1 MPYEL
6 PIPDYLK
13 EDEET
18 IHRRMLEKA
27 PPGIDT
33 SKGSFFWDSTRPGAI
48 EKAQLVQFTLQ
59 NLLQVFFVQTSYG
72 QYLDYLGQVR
82 GVTRLPATS
91 STGKV
96 KFTGQP
102 GTVINAGTR
111 VSTQSSANSPAIIF
125 EITESGVINE
135 QGEVTVSAVC
145 TEAGTS
151 GNVPPGTIVLM
162 VEPIEGVAS
171 VTNPEPF
178 AGGTDI
184 EDDDTFRERILDSLR
199 IPATSGNKAHYRLW
213 AREVP
218 GVGDAKVFPLWNG
231 PGTVKVVIVDRNKR
245 VANSELLDAVTTHIE
260 EMRPIGA
267 EVTVVSATE
276 KQINITADV
285 SLASG
290 YTIGYTIVQVQQLYE
305 EAVTNFFKEIV
316 LGETYVSYAQLGKIL
331 LETPGVGDY
340 ANMLVNG
347 SAANVLL
354 GEEEIPVLGTVTLEV
369 I

>member
-1 MPYEL
+1 VAYEL
-6 PIPDYLK
+6 PIPDYLN

-33 SKGSFFWDSTRPGAI
+33 SEGSFFWDTTRPGVI

-59 NLLQVFFVQTSYG
+59 NLLQIFFVQTSYG

-82 GVTRLPATS
+82 GVTRLPATPS
-91 STGKV
+91 AGKV

-111 VSTQSSANSPAIIF
+111 VSTQSSVNSSAIIF
-125 EITESGVINE
+125 ETTESGVINE
-135 QGEVTVSAVC
+135 QGEVTVSSVC
-145 TEAGTS
+145 TEAGTI
-151 GNVPPGTIVLM
+151 GNVPTGTIVLM
-162 VEPIEGVAS
+162 VEPVEGVTS

-178 AGGTDI
+178 TGGTDI
-184 EDDDTFRERILDSLR
+184 EDDDTFRERILDAWRL
-199 IPATSGNKAHYRLW
+199 PATSGNKAHYRLW

-245 VANSELLDAVTTHIE
+245 AANSELLDAVTTHIE

-267 EVTVVSATE
+267 EVTVASATE
-276 KQINITADV
+276 KQINITANV
-285 SLASG
+285 SLAG
-290 YTIGYTIVQVQQLYE
+290 GYTIVQVQQLYE

-316 LGETYVSYAQLGKIL
+316 LVETYVSYAQLGKLL

-340 ANMLVNG
+340 ANLLVNG
-347 SAANVLL
+347 AVNNVLL
-354 GEEEIPVLGTVTLEV
+354 GEEEVPVLGTVTLEV
-369 I
+369 ME

>member
-1 MPYEL
+1 VAYKL
-6 PIPDYLK
+6 PIPDYLN

-33 SKGSFFWDSTRPGAI
+33 SEGSFFWDTTRPGAI

-59 NLLQVFFVQTSYG
+59 NLLQIFFVQTSYG

-82 GVTRLPATS
+82 GVTRLPATPS
-91 STGKV
+91 AGKV

-111 VSTQSSANSPAIIF
+111 VSTQSSTNSSAIIF
-125 EITESGVINE
+125 ETTESGVINE
-135 QGEVTVSAVC
+135 QGEVTVIAVC
-145 TEAGTS
+145 TETGTI
-151 GNVPPGTIVLM
+151 GNVPTGVIVLM
-162 VEPIEGVAS
+162 AEPVEGVTS

-178 AGGTDI
+178 TGGTNI
-184 EDDDTFRERILDSLR
+184 EDDDVFRERILDTWRL
-199 IPATSGNKAHYRLW
+199 PATSGNKTHYRLW

-231 PGTVKVVIVDRNKR
+231 PGTVKVVIVDGNKR
-245 VANSELLDAVTTHIE
+245 AANSELLDAVTTHIE

-267 EVTVVSATE
+267 DVTVASATE
-276 KQINITADV
+276 KQINITANV

-290 YTIGYTIVQVQQLYE
+290 YTIAQVQQLYE
-305 EAVTNFFKEIV
+305 EAVTNFLKEIV
-316 LGETYVSYAQLGKIL
+316 LVETYVSYAQLGKLL

-340 ANMLVNG
+340 ANLLVNG
-347 SAANVLL
+347 STANVLL
-354 GEEEIPVLGTVTLEV
+354 GGEEIPVLGTVTLEV
-369 I
+369 ME